1 MFIIKATCDP
11 YNAKKHYNGQPV
23 IRYDGTTPV
32 EWTIDIFPTEQEAVK
47 ELMKLAKTGNPFENG
62 SWSWEDDESI
72 KELERAL
79 VEENTEDSTDGNN
92 PDLSWYKGPGI
103 YGRNSVEPYPVLLEG
118 ESSFRDDTMQYSV
131 EEADA
136 ITFALVLLGHQNNCR
151 CTLVNKTED
160 KKNNGALIVF
170 DVNGEFETT
179 AYIYDDGTLFHLHD
193 WHGAHPETLDEIKD
207 FDWDSFD
214 GRPAVILENAPRLL
228 F

>member
-23 IRYDGTTPV
+23 IRYNGTTPV

-47 ELMKLAKTGNPFENG
+47 KLMKLAKSCRSYVSG
-62 SWSWEDDESI
+62 SWSEEDKESVRYLAAAI
-72 KELERAL
+72 KEDHPEDFEDG
-79 VEENTEDSTDGNN
+79 EE
-92 PDLSWYKGPGI
+92 PDTSWFKGSGI
-103 YGRNSVEPYPVLLEG
+103 YDHDSMLPILLEG
-118 ESSFRDDTMQYSV
+118 ETSFRDDTMQYSV

-193 WHGAHPETLDEIKD
+193 WHGAHPETLDKIKD